1 MVRDTLKKWNKNSNW
16 DADLKHGEHHEKE
29 FMKAINH
36 PLAKI
41 EIKAERDWWDKT
53 GNILIEVAR
62 DDKPSGIMVTKST
75 TWVQTFTKGD
85 KQYFSIIFKTK
96 DLKKLVRKYKHNY
109 KMVGDGCR
117 NKGVLIPFKDIIYEI
132 SKVI

>member
-75 TWVQTFTKGD
+75 TWVQTFTKE
-85 KQYFSIIFKTK
+85 FSFNILTIFGITANNFTN
-96 DLKKLVRKYKHNY
+96 L
-109 KMVGDGCR
+109 
-117 NKGVLIPFKDIIYEI
+117 LISCSIN
-132 SKVI
+132 